1 VDFKVTLYDGSFHP
15 VDSSEMAFKIAGS
28 LAFKKAMEAAN
39 PVLLEPIMNVEI
51 YAPQEYA
58 GALTGDLTSRR
69 GRLQGMDMKR
79 DMQIIKAQVPM
90 AEMVSYAPVLTS
102 VTGGRGN
109 YHMEFSHYDEVP
121 AHISQKIVEEANK
134 DRTEEEE

>member
-1 VDFKVTLYDGSFHP
+1 
-15 VDSSEMAFKIAGS
+15 
-28 LAFKKAMEAAN
+28 MEQAN
-39 PVLLEPIMNVEI
+39 PVLLEPVMNVEI

-79 DMQIIKAQVPM
+79 DIQIIKAQVPM

-102 VTGGRGN
+102 VTGGRGTYN
-109 YHMEFSHYDEVP
+109 MEFSHYDEVP
-121 AHISQKIVEEANK
+121 AHIAQKIVEEAK
-134 DRTEEEE
+134 KERTEEEE